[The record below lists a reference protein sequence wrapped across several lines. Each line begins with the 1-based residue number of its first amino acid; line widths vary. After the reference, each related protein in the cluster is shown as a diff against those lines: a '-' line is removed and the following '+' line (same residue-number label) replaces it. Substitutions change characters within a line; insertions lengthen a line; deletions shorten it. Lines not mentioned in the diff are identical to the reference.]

1 MYLAQSGI
9 ALFTGLLVALLGDPA
24 PARASALGPVLVALA
39 VGQCGL
45 GLLLPDRLARSGERG
60 SVLSAAL
67 LSAVLL
73 STPVWFLLLAL
84 LSGQTAL
91 VLLALGLMV
100 ATGYALGF
108 VLTGRLAR
116 RVRIASVDGAGGADA
131 VDARR

>member
-24 PARASALGPVLVALA
+24 PARASALGPVLAALA
-39 VGQCGL
+39 IGQCAL

-84 LSGQTAL
+84 LSGQSAAAVL
-91 VLLALGLMV
+91 VLGITV

-116 RVRIASVDGAGGADA
+116 RVKDVAASG
-131 VDARR
+131 